1 MSWLGSIF
9 GSIPTTADNPQDDS
23 TLAPPPP
30 PQSSQPPVDNT
41 VKVAILLDG
50 DADYVKLTHS
60 TRISR
65 ERGADFFLSL
75 SLSHKFLVHTSL
87 HFKRVQRRTFR
98 ISRPP

>member
-50 DADYVKLTHS
+50 DADYVT
-60 TRISR
+60 
-65 ERGADFFLSL
+65 
-75 SLSHKFLVHTSL
+75 L
-87 HFKRVQRRTFR
+87 HFPIIDSKREVLTSFSQ
-98 ISRPP
+98 S

>member
-9 GSIPTTADNPQDDS
+9 DSIPTTADNPQDDS

-50 DADYVKLTHS
+50 DADYVT
-60 TRISR
+60 
-65 ERGADFFLSL
+65 
-75 SLSHKFLVHTSL
+75 L
-87 HFKRVQRRTFR
+87 HFPIIDSKREVLTSFSQ
-98 ISRPP
+98 S

>member
-50 DADYVKLTHS
+50 DADYVTLHFPYH
-60 TRISR
+60 RLQREVLIS
-65 ERGADFFLSL
+65 FSLFLSI
-75 SLSHKFLVHTSL
+75 LVHTSL
-87 HFKRVQRRTFR
+87 HFERVQRRSIR